1 MSWSSKSTPLPRNWN
16 TIRSR
21 VLRNSDVCCVC
32 HQPGADEVDHVV
44 PRYLGGSDEAA
55 NLRPIHAFPCH
66 ASKSSAEG
74 HARRRE
80 LAARRKRPQLKHPGR
95 TGSV

>member
-1 MSWSSKSTPLPRNWN
+1 M
-16 TIRSR
+16 
-21 VLRNSDVCCVC
+21 CCVC

-44 PRYLGGSDEAA
+44 PRYLGGSDEAT
-55 NLRPIHAFPCH
+55 NLRPIHKACH
-66 ASKSSAEG
+66 ARKSSSEG

>member
-44 PRYLGGSDEAA
+44 PRYLGGSDEAE
-55 NLRPIHAFPCH
+55 NLRPIHKACH
-66 ASKSSAEG
+66 ARKSSSEG